1 MRDHVGKMIPAG
13 VAVGIDKA
21 GGLVEKATQK
31 LAQLTM
37 FTPGIIFPT

>member
-1 MRDHVGKMIPAG
+1 MIPAG

-31 LAQLTM
+31 ISFRQTRKKR
-37 FTPGIIFPT
+37 